1 MFFVKEII
9 IGFVSFFSFLFV
21 DNLILVR
28 KNLNSECLEKK
39 KHIKLLLPLNL
50 KKKKKKKEP
59 RALVQR
65 LGLNLLSPT
74 FYNIR
79 L

>member
-1 MFFVKEII
+1 M
-9 IGFVSFFSFLFV
+9 
-21 DNLILVR
+21 DNLVLAT
-28 KNLNSECLEKK
+28 KWENLNSECL
-39 KHIKLLLPLNL
+39 
-50 KKKKKKKEP
+50 KKKKKKKTHKIAFTSKPKKKEKKEP

>member
-28 KNLNSECLEKK
+28 ENLNSECLEKK
-39 KHIKLLLPLNL
+39 KTHKIAFTSKP
-50 KKKKKKKEP
+50 KKKEKKEP
-59 RALVQR
+59 EALVQR

-74 FYNIR
+74 VYNVR